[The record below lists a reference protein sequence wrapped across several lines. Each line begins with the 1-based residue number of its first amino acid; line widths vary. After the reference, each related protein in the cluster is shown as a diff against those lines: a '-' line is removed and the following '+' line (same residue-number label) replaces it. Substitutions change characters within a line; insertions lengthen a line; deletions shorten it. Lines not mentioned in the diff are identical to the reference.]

1 MNNLRRRNP
10 LEELKIQAS
19 ILLKD
24 LNSSEPERF
33 LKAAARFK
41 NVPQFA
47 EKTDEEIGLLKS
59 EIQRKHALAV
69 LAAERGFKTWSEL
82 RDDIIAK
89 ECLHRPMGGSS
100 FLNHWF
106 AKYEE
111 ARDQLEKHGGYLLQ
125 YRSSYFVSGDGYIK
139 FLGLDSFKAEW
150 EKIGYDWVKP
160 ADKKAWDVIF
170 KKAKA
175 NYLLDPVSFPKKE
188 FFKTFKKGKNENE

>member
-24 LNSSEPERF
+24 LNSDEPEKF
-33 LKAAARFK
+33 LKATARFK
-41 NVPQFA
+41 NLPHYA
-47 EKTDEEIGLLKS
+47 EKSAEEIGLLKS
-59 EIQRKHALAV
+59 EIKRKHVLAV

-82 RDDIIAK
+82 RDDIISK

-106 AKYEE
+106 AKYDE
-111 ARDQLEKHGGYLLQ
+111 AREQLEKHGGYLLQ
-125 YRSSYFVSGDGYIK
+125 YRDSYFVCESGYIK
-139 FLGLDSFKAEW
+139 FLGLDSFKNEW

-160 ADKKAWDVIF
+160 ADKKAWEVIF
-170 KKAKA
+170 KKAKE
-175 NYLLDPVSFPKKE
+175 NYLLDPVSFKKKE
-188 FFKTFKKGKNENE
+188 FFKTFKARNNENK